1 MVIVRAFL
9 SLFVKKK
16 LQDDARQ
23 LVSCIRDLNHV
34 FVVSA

>member
-16 LQDDARQ
+16 LHDDVRQ
-23 LVSCIRDLNHV
+23 LVRGIRDLNHV
-34 FVVSA
+34 FVVFA